1 MLPFM
6 NTSYFSAPS
15 NQRKLKTLTTTFSLA
30 LLLLVGL
37 LGCSDNDSTKLDA
50 ETTQKAALLVAG
62 TDTDDATS
70 DTARGPDGTTTR
82 QDNGTYLQTV
92 TISKKMLDDIKSVNI
107 LLALGYGLSRLT
119 GYTLTDLNNILD
131 NNSNLITDR
140 AFFVKRLTDFLNTLA
155 SGSHQPR
162 ITCIAAD
169 SGNFRYA
176 NSIHPA
182 PNPNICSYLESTD
195 ISSTVLLN
203 TKNTMHPDPWSID
216 TNHKRDSSGLDRR
229 ILSTLKYYN
238 STKFQQGP
246 ESKHRIFVGSPKTHH
261 NLLITARLMRQ
272 YYLIGNYVQD
282 TNITWLRL
290 STNDQNNLYDTH
302 GDAAEWFIKT
312 YGSLKH
318 FQLFHLNDYVNSS
331 ATTPIPEGRPLLT
344 PTKFSGLYF
353 DRVLYPPQNYDHFD
367 VSRKHRLAYR
377 RLSSLTPD
385 VSDWQNNL
393 RQTFL
398 TMIASIVDHVYLLV
412 KAEHSIDKIISITL
426 ADKDV
431 VIPAEHYKTSSQSYI
446 KLLYPLEPGEKLKI
460 VYQDSP

>member
-162 ITCIAAD
+162 VTCIAAD
-169 SGNFRYA
+169 KHGHA
-176 NSIHPA
+176 A
-182 PNPNICSYLESTD
+182 PNPNICSYLKSTD

-203 TKNTMHPDPWSID
+203 TENTMHPMPHPTQD
-216 TNHKRDSSGLDRR
+216 TYSRYTRYIYDHSGLDRR

-238 STKFQQGP
+238 STQFQQDP
-246 ESKHRIFVGSPKTHH
+246 ASKHRIFVGSPNTHH
-261 NLLITARLMRQ
+261 NLLITARVASTTSSSCR
-272 YYLIGNYVQD
+272 GEE
-282 TNITWLRL
+282 WLRL
-290 STNDQNNLYDTH
+290 SPEDQNLYDSN
-302 GDAAEWFIKT
+302 GMAAAWFKKK
-312 YGSLKH
+312 YGSLEH
-318 FQLFHLNDYVNSS
+318 FQLFHLNSCKKSS
-331 ATTPIPEGRPLLT
+331 AYDYAIHEGRPLLT
-344 PTKFSGLYF
+344 PTKFKGRYF
-353 DRVLYPPQNYDHFD
+353 DRILAHP
-367 VSRKHRLAYR
+367 SRHYYWDNR
-377 RLSSLTPD
+377 RTNMTTQLT
-385 VSDWQNNL
+385 DWQNNL